1 MNTAVHYQLDGELA
15 RITLNRPQRH
25 NALVPELLDG
35 LRAALARCREDRP
48 AALILDAEG
57 RSFSTG
63 GDVGGFYDT
72 PRAERHD
79 YASRVVGTLNA
90 VILDLLSLPLPT
102 VAAVHGMVTGGS
114 VGLVLACDIVV
125 AGPRA
130 SFAPWYTRVGY
141 SPDGGWTA
149 LMPERIGRARAW
161 AHGHELVG
169 VDVDNLRARARA
181 ERRRER
187 LPACCRLSPN
197 RTVAAARPRQALIA
211 ASLAFVAGFSTVF
224 IALGASAYAIGR
236 LLRLWQEPLAIAAG
250 IVIIIMG
257 LNFLGIIRIPFLS
270 REARFQAE
278 GKPASL
284 AAAYVMGLAFAFG
297 WTPCIGPVLGS
308 ILTLAGARDTAGEGA
323 VMLAVYS
330 AGLVIPFLLAAVF
343 SGAFMRFLSRFRVH
357 LGKVEKGMGA
367 LLVALVGTVLG
378 LSAVNSSAALA
389 QMIDGGTTTAY
400 WLQTG
405 MIAGLLIWLVVLY
418 RLSRANVPAT

>member
-149 LMPERIGRARAW
+149 LMPERIGRARALDIQLTNRRLDAEE
-161 AHGHELVG
+161 AHRVGLVQYLSE
-169 VDVDNLRARARA
+169 DNKVAEQARAVADTLCSAKRGSVQHTLA
-181 ERRRER
+181 LTRPD
-187 LPACCRLSPN
+187 LD
-197 RTVAAARPRQALIA
+197 TVAAGLDAEFRHFLEQ
-211 ASLAFVAGFSTVF
+211 
-224 IALGASAYAIGR
+224 
-236 LLRLWQEPLAIAAG
+236 
-250 IVIIIMG
+250 IVSDEADQGMADF
-257 LNFLGIIRIPFLS
+257 LNR
-270 REARFQAE
+270 
-278 GKPASL
+278 
-284 AAAYVMGLAFAFG
+284 
-297 WTPCIGPVLGS
+297 
-308 ILTLAGARDTAGEGA
+308 
-323 VMLAVYS
+323 
-330 AGLVIPFLLAAVF
+330 
-343 SGAFMRFLSRFRVH
+343 
-357 LGKVEKGMGA
+357 
-367 LLVALVGTVLG
+367 
-378 LSAVNSSAALA
+378 
-389 QMIDGGTTTAY
+389 
-400 WLQTG
+400 
-405 MIAGLLIWLVVLY
+405 
-418 RLSRANVPAT
+418 